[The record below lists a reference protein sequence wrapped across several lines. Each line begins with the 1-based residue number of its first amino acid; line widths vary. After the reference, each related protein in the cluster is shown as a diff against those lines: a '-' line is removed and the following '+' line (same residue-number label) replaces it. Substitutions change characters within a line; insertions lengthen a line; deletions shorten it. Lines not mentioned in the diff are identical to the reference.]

1 MKRRLFFWLEKLKI
15 SRNERVAVSVLML
28 LLLLFATANALLPQ
42 RQPYDE
48 AYYAEIE
55 QVFRERSRMI
65 QQKEEAILE
74 RYRPVA
80 EGDKQVAMVAD
91 TVMRDSLEAGRPD
104 SGDGQSQN
112 RSKINI
118 NTAGASELQKL
129 PGIGPAYAGRIIAY
143 RQKNGPFSTYDQL
156 LEIKGIG
163 KKRLEKLLP
172 FIQLKGSNKK

>member
-15 SRNERVAVSVLML
+15 SRNERMAVSVLML
-28 LLLLFATANALLPQ
+28 LLLFFTAANALLPQ

-55 QVFRERSRMI
+55 QVFRERSRI
-65 QQKEEAILE
+65 LEQKEEAILA
-74 RYRPVA
+74 RYRPASKVEEGVA
-80 EGDKQVAMVAD
+80 AAID
-91 TVMRDSLEAGRPD
+91 TVGRDSLQTDTHGSVED
-104 SGDGQSQN
+104 QSQIGP
-112 RSKINI
+112 KINI

-143 RQKNGPFSTYDQL
+143 RQKNGPFSSYDEL

-172 FIQLKGSNKK
+172 FIQLKGSNEK